1 MSAPTPLRVRL
12 PFRSEDEFAASY
24 GAHVG
29 RDGFFLA
36 TKAPKPVGAS
46 LLFDLILA
54 DGTSILRG
62 EGVVVRSNA
71 GGERPGMTLRFVRLE
86 ATGKALVERIVS
98 GRPARGSAP
107 AEAQAHPSA
116 WAAPSGPSA
125 VAGSPSREMLARPAH
140 REAWAP
146 PAGPAR
152 VQPPTPFHPL
162 PAARAEPEPEEVSAD
177 EVSDATSGET
187 PEELAPGLG
196 PTPVPGT
203 LLAPEE
209 PVIPAA
215 AASEAVSA
223 PGETAPA
230 EEAEATS
237 KVSDTFEPASA
248 AADEAE
254 APSKVSGTFE
264 PASAAAAESPEVP
277 STVSGTFE
285 PASAAAESPEVP
297 SKVSGT
303 FEPASADAGEV
314 EAPSSVSGTSEAA
327 APEEGAPR
335 MEDTPLLE
343 DTTLEALSKVS
354 GTPEA
359 AAPEERASSMEDTPP
374 LEGTTLEA
382 WAAARH
388 GHGSSPRAPAR
399 AKGPEGAAVPEDA
412 AGTGSEATA
421 SSASSAAAGE
431 PPSTEHR
438 TGTTGPHPPLDEVEV
453 PELVVTEF
461 KGPGPLRKP
470 AGLEQTRASADV
482 HAAITPPA
490 GTLIVTPLDEPP
502 PEPPE
507 RFKLEAPV
515 RGDEPLHV
523 PESSFH
529 DVGEA
534 LKQPGATQERPT
546 TPIPLLPSMET
557 AAPDEM
563 PVPPPPPLDEAPI
576 LEEGAIRLEPTPDV
590 PKSEAPPAPSPL
602 TLVPPALEAREAETP
617 GPVEARSDEET
628 PSPVAPAET
637 RTAPVG
643 TTELGIEIN
652 AESVRASWFHDG
664 RAEPLVLDAVGG
676 RHEVPVRLVREPG
689 APPRMLAPDAPE
701 VPLWVGAPLPFLG
714 TPAGSDTARTVARR
728 WPAQVVPDDRGEAA
742 FALEGGTVGAG
753 ELLATLLRWIRHRAE
768 EITSHQA
775 ARVVLTVPVAFNTVQ
790 RERLREAAERAGF
803 EGVRLVQ
810 APTAATMAFAHGR
823 GLARRRILVFRMG
836 ASTCDIAV
844 LAASGNDLDMVACG
858 GDGSLGA
865 ANFDEQIA
873 LALDKSA
880 RADGA
885 VLRRR
890 ISEAGLLRTQLEDAT
905 LKEGIIDGSRL
916 SRPDLEARTTAL
928 VERGVLLAREVLRSA
943 SLTPDS
949 LDELVLVGSATRLPH
964 VRRMIEDAMGRYAR
978 TDVDPGSAVSTG
990 AAALAHLLNT
1000 AGPKSASRT
1009 ALHEVL
1015 GVPLEIIAPELGQV
1029 RVLDRNTRLPAEKT
1043 LTLTLALGAP
1053 LEVQVFQ
1060 GPAKAPDPR
1069 SFLGLL
1075 RAPADR
1081 AGDWLLHL
1089 SLDTDGVLRAAATN
1103 PSGKR
1108 QPLQL
1113 QMPAP
1118 STESET
1124 PPPQRVPSEPETPAV
1139 PPKAETGVLG
1149 GLKKLFGRR

>member
-12 PFRSEDEFAASY
+12 PFRSEDEFVASY

-36 TKAPKPVGAS
+36 TKAPKAVGAT

-54 DGTSILRG
+54 DGSSILRG

-71 GGERPGMTLRFVRLE
+71 SGERPGMTLRFVRLE
-86 ATGKALVERIVS
+86 SAGKALVERIVS

-116 WAAPSGPSA
+116 WAPPSGPSA
-125 VAGSPSREMLARPAH
+125 VAGTPSREMLARPAH

-146 PAGPAR
+146 PASPTRA
-152 VQPPTPFHPL
+152 QPLTPFHPL
-162 PAARAEPEPEEVSAD
+162 PAAPPGPAAAPEPEEVSPD
-177 EVSDATSGET
+177 EVSDATSGEV
-187 PEELAPGLG
+187 PEALAPGLG
-196 PTPVPGT
+196 ATPVPGT
-203 LLAPEE
+203 HLRPEELAGAPPEPAEPPAVVDAPPESTDLVPPEASAEAPEE
-209 PVIPAA
+209 A
-215 AASEAVSA
+215 
-223 PGETAPA
+223 G
-230 EEAEATS
+230 S
-237 KVSDTFEPASA
+237 KG
-248 AADEAE
+248 
-254 APSKVSGTFE
+254 SKVSGTFE
-264 PASAAAAESPEVP
+264 SP
-277 STVSGTFE
+277 STELAT
-285 PASAAAESPEVP
+285 
-297 SKVSGT
+297 
-303 FEPASADAGEV
+303 
-314 EAPSSVSGTSEAA
+314 GTSVTSDAA
-327 APEEGAPR
+327 TAEQP
-335 MEDTPLLE
+335 
-343 DTTLEALSKVS
+343 
-354 GTPEA
+354 A
-359 AAPEERASSMEDTPP
+359 ASMEDTPR
-374 LEGTTLEA
+374 LEDTSLEA
-382 WAAARH
+382 WTAARH
-388 GHGSSPRAPAR
+388 GPDAVSAP
-399 AKGPEGAAVPEDA
+399 GAEP
-412 AGTGSEATA
+412 EAT
-421 SSASSAAAGE
+421 SSAAAPAVTGDAA
-431 PPSTEHR
+431 PRTGR
-438 TGTTGPHPPLDEVEV
+438 TGTTGPHPPLDDAEL

-461 KGPGPLRKP
+461 KGPGPLRRP

-490 GTLIVTPLDEPP
+490 GTLIATPLDEPP

-507 RFKLEAPV
+507 QFKLDAPV

-529 DVGEA
+529 DVAEA
-534 LKQPGATQERPT
+534 LKQPGPGQDRLT

-563 PVPPPPPLDEAPI
+563 PIPPPPPLDEAPV
-576 LEEGAIRLEPTPDV
+576 LEEGAIRLEAEAEAAV
-590 PKSEAPPAPSPL
+590 PKTEAPAEPAAPAPL
-602 TLVPPALEAREAETP
+602 TLVPP
-617 GPVEARSDEET
+617 PVEAREQEA
-628 PSPVAPAET
+628 PVAVDRTDEPASAAGP
-637 RTAPVG
+637 RAAPVG

-652 AESVRASWFHDG
+652 AESLRVSWFHDG
-664 RAEPLVLDAVGG
+664 KARPLVLDAVGG
-676 RHEVPVRLVREPG
+676 RHEIPVRLVREPG
-689 APPRMLAPDAPE
+689 APPRVLPPEAPE
-701 VPLWVGAPLPFLG
+701 VALWVGAPLPFLG
-714 TPAGSDTARTVARR
+714 TPASSDVARTVARR
-728 WPAQVVPDDRGEAA
+728 WPATLVPDARGEAA

-753 ELLATLLRWIRHRAE
+753 ELVATLLRWVRHRAE
-768 EITSHQA
+768 ELTSHQA
-775 ARVVLTVPVAFNTVQ
+775 GRVVLTVPVAFNTVQ

-803 EGVRLVQ
+803 EGVRLIQ

-823 GLARRRILVFRMG
+823 GLARRRILVFRLG

-858 GDGSLGA
+858 GDASLGS

-873 LALDKSA
+873 LALDKAA

-890 ISEAGLLRTQLEDAT
+890 IAEAAQLRIQLEDPT
-905 LKEGIIDGSRL
+905 VKEGIIDGSRL
-916 SRPDLEARTTAL
+916 LRTDLEARTTAL

-943 SLTPDS
+943 SLAPDA
-949 LDELVLVGSATRLPH
+949 LDELVVVGAATRLPH
-964 VRRMIEDAMGRYAR
+964 VRKMIEDAMGRYAR
-978 TDVDPGSAVSTG
+978 TDVDAGSAVSTG

-1000 AGPKSASRT
+1000 NGKKTASRT
-1009 ALHEVL
+1009 AMHEVL

-1029 RVLDRNTRLPAEKT
+1029 RVLDRNTKLPAEKT
-1043 LTLTLALGAP
+1043 LTMTLALGAP

-1060 GPAKAPDPR
+1060 GTAKAPDPR

-1089 SLDTDGVLRAAATN
+1089 ALDTDGILRADATN

-1118 STESET
+1118 GPESEGA
-1124 PPPQRVPSEPETPAV
+1124 PPQRVPSEPETPAV
-1139 PPKAETGVLG
+1139 ALKPETGVLG

>member
-12 PFRSEDEFAASY
+12 PFRSEDEFVASY

-36 TKAPKPVGAS
+36 TKAPKPVGAT

-54 DGTSILRG
+54 DGSSLLRG

-71 GGERPGMTLRFVRLE
+71 SGERPGMTLRFVRLE
-86 ATGKALVERIVS
+86 AAGKALVERIVS

-116 WAAPSGPSA
+116 WAPPSGPSA
-125 VAGSPSREMLARPAH
+125 VAGSSSREMLARPAH

-146 PAGPAR
+146 PAGPTRA
-152 VQPPTPFHPL
+152 QPLTPFHPL
-162 PAARAEPEPEEVSAD
+162 PAAAAEPEEVSPD
-177 EVSDATSGET
+177 EVSDATSGEV
-187 PEELAPGLG
+187 PEELAPGLVA
-196 PTPVPGT
+196 TPVPGT
-203 LLAPEE
+203 QVRSEEPAAAPEE
-209 PVIPAA
+209 P
-215 AASEAVSA
+215 
-223 PGETAPA
+223 
-230 EEAEATS
+230 AEAPEGS
-237 KVSDTFEPASA
+237 KVSGTFAAPETPQEPESKVSGTFAAPETPQEPESKVSGTFA
-248 AADEAE
+248 AAETPE
-254 APSKVSGTFE
+254 EPESKVSGTFE
-264 PASAAAAESPEVP
+264 TAEPSDAAA
-277 STVSGTFE
+277 
-285 PASAAAESPEVP
+285 
-297 SKVSGT
+297 
-303 FEPASADAGEV
+303 
-314 EAPSSVSGTSEAA
+314 SEAGA
-327 APEEGAPR
+327 TMEETPR
-335 MEDTPLLE
+335 LDDT
-343 DTTLEALSKVS
+343 S
-354 GTPEA
+354 
-359 AAPEERASSMEDTPP
+359 
-374 LEGTTLEA
+374 LEA
-382 WAAARH
+382 WAASPH
-388 GHGSSPRAPAR
+388 GHDALPRRPAS
-399 AKGPEGAAVPEDA
+399 ADHPEPEGDA
-412 AGTGSEATA
+412 ASVSGAEPESTSAVASAETGEAEPGTG
-421 SSASSAAAGE
+421 
-431 PPSTEHR
+431 R
-438 TGTTGPHPPLDEVEV
+438 TGTTGPHPPLDDAGL

-461 KGPGPLRKP
+461 KGPGPLRRP

-490 GTLIVTPLDEPP
+490 GTLIATPLDEPP

-507 RFKLEAPV
+507 RFKLDAPV

-529 DVGEA
+529 DVAEA
-534 LKQPGATQERPT
+534 LKKPGPAQDKPT

-563 PVPPPPPLDEAPI
+563 PIPPPPPLDEAPV
-576 LEEGAIRLEPTPDV
+576 LEEGAIRLEAEAEV
-590 PKSEAPPAPSPL
+590 PKTETPVEPPAPAPL
-602 TLVPPALEAREAETP
+602 TLVPP
-617 GPVEARSDEET
+617 PVEAREQE
-628 PSPVAPAET
+628 SPAQRERTEVPAAAAET

-643 TTELGIEIN
+643 STELGIEIN
-652 AESVRASWFHDG
+652 AESIRASWFHDG
-664 RAEPLVLDAVGG
+664 KARPLVLDAVGG
-676 RHEVPVRLVREPG
+676 RHEIPVRMVREPG
-689 APPRMLAPDAPE
+689 APPRLLPPEAPE
-701 VPLWVGAPLPFLG
+701 VALWVGAPLPFLG
-714 TPAGSDTARTVARR
+714 TPASSDTARTVARR
-728 WPAQVVPDDRGEAA
+728 WPAALVPDARGEAA

-753 ELLATLLRWIRHRAE
+753 ELVATLLRWVRHRAE
-768 EITSHQA
+768 EVTSHQA
-775 ARVVLTVPVAFNTVQ
+775 GRVVLTVPVAFNTVQ

-858 GDGSLGA
+858 GDASLGS

-873 LALDKSA
+873 LALDKAA
-880 RADGA
+880 RTDGA

-890 ISEAGLLRTQLEDAT
+890 IGEAAQLRIQLEDPT
-905 LKEGIIDGSRL
+905 VKEGIIDGSRL
-916 SRPDLEARTTAL
+916 LRTDLEARTTAL

-943 SLTPDS
+943 SLAPDS
-949 LDELVLVGSATRLPH
+949 LDELVVVGAATRLPH
-964 VRRMIEDAMGRYAR
+964 VRRMIEDALGRYAR
-978 TDVDPGSAVSTG
+978 TDVDAGSAVSTG

-1000 AGPKSASRT
+1000 NGKKTASRT
-1009 ALHEVL
+1009 AMHEVL

-1029 RVLDRNTRLPAEKT
+1029 RVLDRNTKLPAEKT
-1043 LTLTLALGAP
+1043 LTMTLALGAP

-1060 GPAKAPDPR
+1060 GTAKAPDPR

-1089 SLDTDGVLRAAATN
+1089 SLDTDGVLRADVTN

-1108 QPLQL
+1108 QPLLL

-1118 STESET
+1118 GPESEAA
-1124 PPPQRVPSEPETPAV
+1124 PAPRVPSELETPAV
-1139 PPKAETGVLG
+1139 ALKPETGVLG